1 MEMPRLS
8 GLIDFYEIQWDHDFE
23 RFGMGFLEAKGFK
36 IVRRPG
42 LGSDGGKDMIVSQ
55 AGMFGS
61 EFKWLVSCK
70 HRVKSGRSIGVADD
84 HACYDTLYRFGCHG
98 FLFLYSKPPTEDLIR
113 SIEEVA
119 ARAGVPYNILTDT
132 EIERELV
139 GDPGFYVLIKQF
151 YPNSYQNLVNH
162 VTQQQCACGSEMG
175 SIYLIPFTDEHGLI
189 QHQRVCGYCY
199 ATVQSGLE
207 DAGLR
212 YGDGVCIKYEPD
224 Y

>member
-1 MEMPRLS
+1 MS

-23 RFGMGFLEAKGFK
+23 RFGMGFLEAKGYK

-42 LGSDGGKDMIVSQ
+42 LGGDGGKDMIVSHTDV
-55 AGMFGS
+55 FGG

-70 HRVKSGRSIGVADD
+70 HRVKSARSIGVADD
-84 HACYDTLYRFGCHG
+84 QASYETLYRFGCHG

-119 ARAGVPYNILTDT
+119 TRARVPYRILSDT
-132 EIERELV
+132 EIERDLV
-139 GDPGFYVLIKQF
+139 SDPGFYVLINQF
-151 YPNSYQNLVNH
+151 YPNSYQRLVHH
-162 VTQQQCACGSEMG
+162 VTQQQCACGYEMG

-207 DAGLR
+207 DARLR
-212 YGDGVCIKYEPD
+212 YGAGVCIKYEPD
-224 Y
+224 I